1 MGHKVPLAPLEARR
15 HLENLALQMG
25 RFRIMVIQTRFH
37 TLSMPTKGQAGRLEV
52 EEVAQMHLLLGRQ
65 LLMALMLAGIL
76 LAQTA
81 TETAR
86 SMEAMAAVLLS
97 GATAELVQM
106 PHPPLGQAM
115 EVTEQ
120 MRLHLE
126 QKPGLETAEMAET
139 AAEEEAATGVERTL
153 RLVIH

>member
-15 HLENLALQMG
+15 HLGNLALQMG
-25 RFRIMVIQTRFH
+25 QSRIMVIQTRFH
-37 TLSMPTKGQAGRLEV
+37 TLSMPTKGQAGRLEGA
-52 EEVAQMHLLLGRQ
+52 EAAQILRRLGRQ

-76 LAQTA
+76 LAQTE
-81 TETAR
+81 TETVR
-86 SMEAMAAVLLS
+86 CMEAMAVVLLS

-139 AAEEEAATGVERTL
+139 AAAVAADTGVERTL
-153 RLVIH
+153 RPVIH

>member
-1 MGHKVPLAPLEARR
+1 MGHKVPLAPLVVLQL
-15 HLENLALQMG
+15 LETLALQMG
-25 RFRIMVIQTRFH
+25 RFQITGIQIQYRTSS
-37 TLSMPTKGQAGRLEV
+37 TQTKDQLGLLEV

-115 EVTEQ
+115 GVTEQ
-120 MRLHLE
+120 MRQHLE
-126 QKPGLETAEMAET
+126 QKPGLETAGMAET
-139 AAEEEAATGVERTL
+139 AAAVEAATGVERTL